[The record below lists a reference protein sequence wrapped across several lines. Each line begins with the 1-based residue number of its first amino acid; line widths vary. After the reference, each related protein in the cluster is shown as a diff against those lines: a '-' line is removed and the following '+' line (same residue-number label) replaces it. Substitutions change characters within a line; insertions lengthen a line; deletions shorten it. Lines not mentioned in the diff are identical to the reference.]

1 MSIQSDDFVRKWVAD
16 NVHPVTGL
24 TDLRA
29 EVVRLAAKLFVDAAA
44 VGIRGAELANTV
56 GDVREFLANAYEN
69 AHDRGAARFH

>member
-1 MSIQSDDFVRKWVAD
+1 MSIQSDDFVRMWVAD
-16 NVHPVTGL
+16 NVHPVPGL